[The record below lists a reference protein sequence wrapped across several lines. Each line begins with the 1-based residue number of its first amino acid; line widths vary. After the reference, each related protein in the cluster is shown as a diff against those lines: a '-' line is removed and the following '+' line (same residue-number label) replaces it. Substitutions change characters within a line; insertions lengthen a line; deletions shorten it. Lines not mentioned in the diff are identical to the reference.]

1 MIVFAK
7 WTVIMFGVFII
18 LTGFLMLFSPEKARQ
33 LVRKAGSTK
42 LINYSEI
49 TIRMI
54 PATALILY
62 AEYSKFAVFF
72 KYLGWFML
80 VTSLVLYF
88 VPRKWHHGYALKC
101 AELMKP
107 KYFQL
112 ISPISFLF
120 GGILIYSCI

>member
-62 AEYSKFAVFF
+62 AEYSKFPVFF